1 MEGSSES
8 ASQGQR
14 EGLIRTSRSQH
25 RATMLKVALISV
37 VCGVV
42 FFTVG
47 ILIGHFAIDK
57 KQSVPRWVDDVKK
70 DVDER
75 FINTFLSEV
84 DNIRIQE
91 NLR

>member
-1 MEGSSES
+1 
-8 ASQGQR
+8 
-14 EGLIRTSRSQH
+14 
-25 RATMLKVALISV
+25 MLKVLLIST

-47 ILIGHFAIDK
+47 ILIGHFAIK
-57 KQSVPRWVDDVKK
+57 KQSGPHWVNEVKK

-75 FINTFLSEV
+75 FIERFLNEV

>member
-1 MEGSSES
+1 M
-8 ASQGQR
+8 
-14 EGLIRTSRSQH
+14 TK
-25 RATMLKVALISV
+25 LKVLLISAA
-37 VCGVV
+37 CGVV

-47 ILIGHFAIDK
+47 ILIGHFAISK
-57 KQSVPRWVDDVKK
+57 EQPVPRWVSDVKK

-75 FINTFLSEV
+75 FIERFLSEV

>member
-1 MEGSSES
+1 
-8 ASQGQR
+8 
-14 EGLIRTSRSQH
+14 
-25 RATMLKVALISV
+25 MLKVLLISA

-47 ILIGHFAIDK
+47 ILIGHFGISK
-57 KQSVPRWVDDVKK
+57 TQSVPSWLDDVKQ
-70 DVDER
+70 DVDEA
-75 FINTFLSEV
+75 FIGTFLGEV

>member
-1 MEGSSES
+1 
-8 ASQGQR
+8 
-14 EGLIRTSRSQH
+14 
-25 RATMLKVALISV
+25 MLKVLLISA

-47 ILIGHFAIDK
+47 ILIGHFAISK
-57 KQSVPRWVDDVKK
+57 KQSVPRWVNDVKK

-75 FINTFLSEV
+75 FIEGFLNEV

-91 NLR
+91 NLRWVADA